1 MSEPG
6 QLMLSGRAGTDSR
19 APGGQTLPRLLLAQ
33 AKRHGNRPFVRMKR
47 HGIWQSISWARFAE
61 QVLMLAQA
69 LRRRGVGTGDVLAVI
84 SENLPESYLI
94 EYAAQ
99 CVGAAVTCLYPD
111 ASAEELQ
118 YIVEHCGARLIFAQD
133 QEQVDKVLA
142 MDADRSRVDGI
153 IYLEDRGLWDYRDER
168 LMSLPQLMQ
177 SGADLDEA
185 ERTALRDIIA
195 TTPDTAIAALCYTS
209 GTTGKP
215 KGVILTHRYLLDSA
229 YRLVSSFE
237 MPEHIDYLSYISP
250 AWAAEQITGLG
261 LSLLAP
267 SVVHFSEKAETVQS
281 DLREISPQFLL
292 FTPRQWEMMASGV
305 AGAMLDAKPWR
316 RALVD
321 WATRAGAGG
330 GWKAW
335 LADRLAL
342 RALRDNLGL
351 KRAVIALSAGSGM
364 SAEVFERFHALGV
377 PLRNLYGSTEF
388 GLVSAHWGG
397 DFDPA
402 TLGRLLQVDASVGDP
417 LQARVTAAGEL
428 QLRGASGFG
437 GYYRDETATQAAM
450 EDGWF
455 RTGDAIRVHQGEQ
468 FVFMDR
474 VKDLRQ
480 LSNGLSFPPQYI
492 ENQLRASPYIRDAIA
507 IGDSTRPFVTV
518 LVNIDQG
525 IVGRHAERI
534 GLAWSTFADLSQ
546 LPQVHELVAGTLR
559 RINDMLEPHAR
570 VIRFAAFP
578 KELDADDSELTRS
591 RKLRREV
598 IETRYAPVIDA
609 MYEGRASCPVEVLVK
624 YQDGTQARIRQDV
637 RITAVGQ

>member
-1 MSEPG
+1 MSDSG

-19 APGGQTLPRLLLAQ
+19 ASGGQTLPRLLLAQ
-33 AKRHGNRPFVRMKR
+33 AKRYGDRPFVRMKR
-47 HGIWQSISWARFAE
+47 HGVWQSISWSRFAE

-69 LRRRGVGTGDVLAVI
+69 LRGRGVGAGDVLAVI

-99 CVGAAVTCLYPD
+99 CAGAAVTCLYPD

-153 IYLEDRGLWDYRDER
+153 VYLEDRGLWDYRDER
-168 LMSLPQLMQ
+168 LISLPQLMQ
-177 SGADLDEA
+177 SGADLPEA
-185 ERTALRDIIA
+185 ERTALRDGIA
-195 TTPDTAIAALCYTS
+195 STPDSAIAALCYTS

-215 KGVILTHRYLLDSA
+215 KGVVLTHRYLLDSA

-237 MPEHIDYLSYISP
+237 MPQHIDYLSYISP

-267 SVVHFSEKAETVQS
+267 SVVHFSEKAETVQA
-281 DLREISPQFLL
+281 DLREIGPQFLL

-321 WATRAGAGG
+321 WATSAGERG

-342 RALRDNLGL
+342 RAVRDNLGL

-377 PLRNLYGSTEF
+377 PLRNLYGSTEY

-397 DFDPA
+397 NFDPA
-402 TLGRLLQVDASVGDP
+402 TLGRLLQVDASVGEP
-417 LQARVTAAGEL
+417 LQARVTASGEL

-437 GYYRDETATQAAM
+437 GYYRDEAATQAAM

-468 FVFMDR
+468 IVFMDR

-480 LSNGLSFPPQYI
+480 LSNGRAFPPQYI

-507 IGDSTRPFVTV
+507 IGDATRPFVTV

-546 LPQVHELVAGTLR
+546 MPQVHELIAGALR

-609 MYEGRASCPVEVLVK
+609 MYEGRAGCPVEVLVK

-637 RITAVGQ
+637 RITAVGE

>member
-1 MSEPG
+1 
-6 QLMLSGRAGTDSR
+6 
-19 APGGQTLPRLLLAQ
+19 
-33 AKRHGNRPFVRMKR
+33 
-47 HGIWQSISWARFAE
+47 
-61 QVLMLAQA
+61 
-69 LRRRGVGTGDVLAVI
+69 
-84 SENLPESYLI
+84 
-94 EYAAQ
+94 
-99 CVGAAVTCLYPD
+99 
-111 ASAEELQ
+111 
-118 YIVEHCGARLIFAQD
+118 
-133 QEQVDKVLA
+133 
-142 MDADRSRVDGI
+142 
-153 IYLEDRGLWDYRDER
+153 
-168 LMSLPQLMQ
+168 
-177 SGADLDEA
+177 
-185 ERTALRDIIA
+185 
-195 TTPDTAIAALCYTS
+195 
-209 GTTGKP
+209 
-215 KGVILTHRYLLDSA
+215 
-229 YRLVSSFE
+229 
-237 MPEHIDYLSYISP
+237 
-250 AWAAEQITGLG
+250 
-261 LSLLAP
+261 
-267 SVVHFSEKAETVQS
+267 
-281 DLREISPQFLL
+281 
-292 FTPRQWEMMASGV
+292 
-305 AGAMLDAKPWR
+305 
-316 RALVD
+316 
-321 WATRAGAGG
+321 
-330 GWKAW
+330 
-335 LADRLAL
+335 
-342 RALRDNLGL
+342 
-351 KRAVIALSAGSGM
+351 
-364 SAEVFERFHALGV
+364 
-377 PLRNLYGSTEF
+377 
-388 GLVSAHWGG
+388 
-397 DFDPA
+397 
-402 TLGRLLQVDASVGDP
+402 VGDP